1 MSTLTSKTISRAI
14 PIIENTRAFSTKTE
28 GSSIGGF
35 VADLK
40 LRIAS
45 TLTSSLS
52 PKDREKLLDNLGV
65 KVNNVKIDLE
75 KQNEETQNKIRS
87 SIGEAVAA
95 ELAKEAS
102 KSKKLMETERDKIW
116 KQAEKAT
123 MERIQND
130 LLIEER
136 RVKLE
141 KWKKELENEKMQD
154 NTIVSNSNVSKHD
167 EKQEEEHHPV
177 LGPTL
182 YDLGYKRIHIV
193 SAKTLSAI
201 PIWEKQRSYRHD
213 RAKVMANDKMK
224 SLDIGLPGVISIHEN
239 TEGELGILDGQHR
252 VGMMTILSNKVD
264 NDSSSVF
271 DKVLVE
277 VFPQHTSSNENH
289 AQDIFLEINKAE
301 PVKLVDMPGIAKVSD
316 RKIINQAADTLCE
329 AYPEMFKPSQ
339 RCRPPHLNVDNL
351 RDAIFAAGVLNRHS
365 FKSQKALVD
374 WMMKQNKIMGEKI
387 RSSPP
392 PNLSPSAMNK
402 AKQFDFYLG
411 LDLSWL
417 YM

>member
-1 MSTLTSKTISRAI
+1 MTTLSSKTINRI
-14 PIIENTRAFSTKTE
+14 PFVRSTRTFRSKAE
-28 GSSIGGF
+28 GSTIGGF
-35 VADLK
+35 MADLK

-52 PKDREKLLDNLGV
+52 SKDREKLLDNLGV
-65 KVNNVKIDLE
+65 VVNDEKID
-75 KQNEETQNKIRS
+75 KHNEETQEKMRS

-102 KSKKLMETERDKIW
+102 KRKKLIEAEREKIW

-136 RVKLE
+136 KVKLE
-141 KWKKELENEKMQD
+141 KWKQELEREKIQEH
-154 NTIVSNSNVSKHD
+154 NIVSTQNVSNQDDK
-167 EKQEEEHHPV
+167 EEEHHPI

-201 PIWEKQRSYRHD
+201 PIWEKQRSYRHE

-239 TEGELGILDGQHR
+239 SEGELGILDGQHR
-252 VGMMTILSNKVD
+252 VGMMTILSNKTD
-264 NDSSSVF
+264 NDSYSVF

-277 VFPQHTSSNENH
+277 VFPQHTPSNTNH

-301 PVKLVDMPGIAKVSD
+301 PVKLVDMPGIAKMSD
-316 RKIINQAADTLCE
+316 RKIINLAADTLCE

-339 RCRPPHLNVDNL
+339 RCRPPHLNLDNL

-365 FKSQKALVD
+365 FKSHKALVD
-374 WMMKQNKIMGEKI
+374 WMMKQNKVMGDKI
-387 RSSPP
+387 RDSPP
-392 PNLSPSAMNK
+392 PNVSPTAMNK
-402 AKQFDFYLG
+402 AKQYDFYLG

>member
-1 MSTLTSKTISRAI
+1 MFRSKA
-14 PIIENTRAFSTKTE
+14 E
-28 GSSIGGF
+28 GSTIGGF
-35 VADLK
+35 MADLK

-52 PKDREKLLDNLGV
+52 SKDREKLLDNLGV
-65 KVNNVKIDLE
+65 VVNDEKIDLE
-75 KQNEETQNKIRS
+75 KQNEETHEKIRS

-102 KSKKLMETERDKIW
+102 KRKKLMEAERELIW

-136 RVKLE
+136 KVKLE
-141 KWKKELENEKMQD
+141 KWKQELEREKIQENNMISTPD
-154 NTIVSNSNVSKHD
+154 VSRHD
-167 EKQEEEHHPV
+167 EKEEEHHPI

-201 PIWEKQRSYRHD
+201 PIWEKQRSYRHE

-239 TEGELGILDGQHR
+239 SEGELGILDGQHR
-252 VGMMTILSNKVD
+252 VGMMTILSNKTD

-277 VFPQHTSSNENH
+277 VFPQHTPSNTNH

-301 PVKLVDMPGIAKVSD
+301 PVKLVDMPGIAKMSD

-329 AYPEMFKPSQ
+329 SYPEMFKPSQ

-365 FKSQKALVD
+365 FKSHKALVD
-374 WMMKQNKIMGEKI
+374 WMMKQNKIMRDKI
-387 RSSPP
+387 RDAPP
-392 PNLSPSAMNK
+392 PNVSPTAMNK
-402 AKQFDFYLG
+402 AKQYDFYLG

>member
-1 MSTLTSKTISRAI
+1 MVTPSSKSILRSFPTGIHTRTLSTNAG
-14 PIIENTRAFSTKTE
+14 

-35 VADLK
+35 MADLK

-65 KVNNVKIDLE
+65 QVNNVKVELD
-75 KQNEETQNKIRS
+75 KQNEESQQKIRS

-102 KSKKLMETERDKIW
+102 KSKKLMEAERERIW

-136 RVKLE
+136 RIKLE
-141 KWKKELENEKMQD
+141 KWKQELEREKMQEKKIISAAD
-154 NTIVSNSNVSKHD
+154 SSKQD
-167 EKQEEEHHPV
+167 EKKHYHHPV

-224 SLDIGLPGVISIHEN
+224 SLGIGLPGVISIHEN

-252 VGMMTILSNKVD
+252 VGMMTILSDRVN
-264 NDSSSVF
+264 NDSSSIF

-277 VFPQHTSSNENH
+277 VFPQHASSNENH

-301 PVKLVDMPGIAKVSD
+301 PVKLVDMPGIAKISD

-339 RCRPPHLNVDNL
+339 RCRPPHLNIDNL

-365 FKSQKALVD
+365 FKSQKALAE
-374 WMMKQNKIMGEKI
+374 WMMKQNQIMGEKI
-387 RSSPP
+387 RNSPP
-392 PNLSPSAMNK
+392 PNLSSSAINK
-402 AKQFDFYLG
+402 ARQYDFYLG